1 MGGDRPGAAVMLS
14 VPTLWIVF
22 VTNFLALG
30 LVWTYVMRSY
40 PNFDAARFWT
50 AAAFLAALGAALA
63 MLREVMPPLIP
74 LIFGG
79 TLLIA
84 ACSVASMGI
93 ERFYGRPVSWRFHG
107 AVIVCSVIGLCC
119 FSAWHPSTAMR
130 ILTYSVGQSI
140 VIGMSLPLT
149 LSFQRECK
157 LPGARLAGFISV
169 LIIAVN
175 VLRSSMAVLHIGG
188 EVSMIHFNT
197 FQSVLVLVLVF
208 LSMMW
213 NFGFLLMAMD
223 RLRSE
228 VADLAMSDD
237 LTGAANRR
245 QLLVRLDEECARSD
259 RAMQPFAL
267 LVIDLDGFK
276 DINDGYGHAAGDE
289 CLRLAT
295 RALQARLRTGDLLA
309 RIGGDE
315 FCIVLPS
322 TTLHEA
328 AFVARQLL
336 EACRAER
343 VVWYNA
349 SIPLAA
355 SIGVAQWRPDIGR
368 HTDRLIAE
376 ADRALYVAKNNG
388 KNGYALHDDVPP
400 LAPAVEL
407 FSQIA

>member
-1 MGGDRPGAAVMLS
+1 MLS
-14 VPTLWIVF
+14 VPTLWTVF

-50 AAAFLAALGAALA
+50 AAALLAAFGAALA
-63 MLREVMPPLIP
+63 MLRDVMPPLVP
-74 LIFGG
+74 LIIGG

-93 ERFYGRPVSWRFHG
+93 ERFYGRAVSWRIHTLVLAFSL
-107 AVIVCSVIGLCC
+107 VGLCY
-119 FSAWHPSTAMR
+119 FSAWQPSMAMR
-130 ILTYSVGQSI
+130 IVTYSIGQSI
-140 VIGMSLPLT
+140 VIGLTLPLT
-149 LSFQRECK
+149 LSLQRERK
-157 LPGARLAGFISV
+157 LPGARLAGCVAV

-175 VLRSSMAVLHIGG
+175 VLRSGMAALHIGG
-188 EVSMIHFNT
+188 EVSMMRFNA
-197 FQSVLVLVLVF
+197 FQSVLVLALVF

-213 NFGFLLMAMD
+213 NFGFLLMAID
-223 RLRSE
+223 GLRGE
-228 VADLAMSDD
+228 VAELAMSDD

-289 CLRLAT
+289 CLRRVT
-295 RALQARLRTGDLLA
+295 RTLQARLRTGDLLA

-328 AFVARQLL
+328 ALVARQLL
-336 EACRAER
+336 DACRAER
-343 VVWYNA
+343 VVWHGV
-349 SIPLAA
+349 SIALAA

-368 HTDRLIAE
+368 HPDRLIAE
-376 ADRALYVAKNNG
+376 ADRALYIAKNNG
-388 KNGYALHDDVPP
+388 KNGCALHDDVPP
-400 LAPAVEL
+400 PLAPATEL
-407 FSQIA
+407 LSQIA

>member
-1 MGGDRPGAAVMLS
+1 MLS
-14 VPTLWIVF
+14 VPTLWTVF

-50 AAAFLAALGAALA
+50 AAALLAALGAALA
-63 MLREVMPPLIP
+63 MLRDVMPPLIP
-74 LIFGG
+74 LIVGG

-84 ACSVASMGI
+84 ACSVAAMGI
-93 ERFYGRPVSWRFHG
+93 ERFYGRPVSWRIHALVLAFSL
-107 AVIVCSVIGLCC
+107 AGLCY
-119 FSAWHPSTAMR
+119 FSAWQPNMAMR
-130 ILTYSVGQSI
+130 IVTYSVGQSI
-140 VIGMSLPLT
+140 VIGLTLPLT
-149 LSFQRECK
+149 LSLQRERK
-157 LPGARLAGFISV
+157 HPGARLAGGVAI

-175 VLRSSMAVLHIGG
+175 VLRSAMAALHIGG
-188 EVSMIHFNT
+188 EVSMMHFNA

-213 NFGFLLMAMD
+213 NFGFLLMAID

-228 VADLAMSDD
+228 VAELAMSDD

-289 CLRLAT
+289 CLRRVT

-328 AFVARQLL
+328 GFVARQLL
-336 EACRAER
+336 DACRTER
-343 VVWYNA
+343 VVWHGA
-349 SIPLAA
+349 SIALAA
-355 SIGVAQWRPDIGR
+355 SIGVAQWRPGIGR
-368 HTDRLIAE
+368 HPDRLIAE
-376 ADRALYVAKNNG
+376 ADRALYIAKNDG
-388 KNGYALHDDVPP
+388 KNGYALHDDVLP
-400 LAPAVEL
+400 LAPATEL
-407 FSQIA
+407 LSQIA

>member
-1 MGGDRPGAAVMLS
+1 MLS
-14 VPTLWIVF
+14 VPTLWTVF

-50 AAAFLAALGAALA
+50 AGALVAALGAALA
-63 MLREVMPPLIP
+63 MLREIMPPLLP
-74 LIFGG
+74 LMIGA

-84 ACSVASMGI
+84 ACSLAAMGI
-93 ERFYGRPVSWRFHG
+93 ERFYGRAVSWRTHVLIIALTF
-107 AVIVCSVIGLCC
+107 IGLSY
-119 FSAWHPSTAMR
+119 FAVWEPSVAMR
-130 ILTYSVGQSI
+130 IVTYSVGQSI
-140 VIGMSLPLT
+140 IIGLTLPLT
-149 LSFQRECK
+149 LSQQGERK
-157 LPGARLAGFISV
+157 HPGARLAGCIAI

-188 EVSMIHFNT
+188 EVSMMHFNA
-197 FQSVLVLVLVF
+197 FQAFLVLVLVF

-213 NFGFLLMAMD
+213 NFGFLLMAVD
-223 RLRSE
+223 GLRNE
-228 VADLAMSDD
+228 VAELAMFDD

-245 QLLVRLDEECARSD
+245 QLLARLDEECARSD

-289 CLRLAT
+289 CLRLVT
-295 RALQARLRTGDLLA
+295 RALQTRLRTGDLVA

-322 TTLHEA
+322 TTLREA
-328 AFVARQLL
+328 ELVARQLL
-336 EACRAER
+336 DACRAER
-343 VVWYNA
+343 VVWHGA
-349 SIPLAA
+349 SITLAA

-368 HTDRLIAE
+368 HFDRLIAE
-376 ADRALYVAKNNG
+376 ADRALYIAKNDG
-388 KNGYALHDDVPP
+388 KNGYALHDNVPP
-400 LAPAVEL
+400 LAPATEL
-407 FSQIA
+407 LSRIA

>member
-1 MGGDRPGAAVMLS
+1 MLS

-50 AAAFLAALGAALA
+50 AAAFVAAVGAASA
-63 MLREVMPPLIP
+63 MLREVLPPLVP
-74 LIFGG
+74 LMIGG

-84 ACSVASMGI
+84 ACSLAAMGI
-93 ERFYGRPVSWRFHG
+93 ERFYARPVSWRIHALVLVLTF
-107 AVIVCSVIGLCC
+107 AGLSY
-119 FSAWHPSTAMR
+119 FAAWKPSTAMR
-130 ILTYSVGQSI
+130 IVTYSIGQSI
-140 VIGMSLPLT
+140 VIGLTIPLT
-149 LSFQRECK
+149 LSEQRERK
-157 LPGARLAGFISV
+157 HPGARLAGCIAV

-175 VLRSSMAVLHIGG
+175 VLRSVMAAFHIGG
-188 EVSMIHFNT
+188 EVSMMHFNA
-197 FQSVLVLVLVF
+197 FQSFLVLMLVF

-213 NFGFLLMAMD
+213 NFGFLLMAID

-228 VADLAMSDD
+228 VAELAMSDD

-245 QLLVRLDEECARSD
+245 QLLARLDEECARSD

-289 CLRLAT
+289 CLRLFT
-295 RALQARLRTGDLLA
+295 RRVQARLRTGDLLA

-322 TTLHEA
+322 TTLREA
-328 AFVARQLL
+328 AIVARQVLD
-336 EACRAER
+336 ACRAEH
-343 VVWYNA
+343 VAWHGT
-349 SIPLAA
+349 SIPLSA
-355 SIGVAQWRPDIGR
+355 SIGIAQWRPDIG
-368 HTDRLIAE
+368 HHPDRLIAE
-376 ADRALYVAKNNG
+376 ADRALYTAKNNG
-388 KNGYALHDDVPP
+388 KDGYALQDHVPP
-400 LAPAVEL
+400 LASATDL
-407 FSQIA
+407 LSKIA

>member
-1 MGGDRPGAAVMLS
+1 MLS

-40 PNFDAARFWT
+40 PNFDAPRFWT
-50 AAAFLAALGAALA
+50 AAAFLAALGATLAL
-63 MLREVMPPLIP
+63 LRDVMPPLVP
-74 LIFGG
+74 LTMGG

-84 ACSVASMGI
+84 ACSMATMGI
-93 ERFYGRPVSWRFHG
+93 ERFYGRPVCWRFHG
-107 AVIVCSVIGLCC
+107 AVVVCSLIGLCC
-119 FSAWHPSTAMR
+119 FSAWQPSTEMR

-140 VIGMSLPLT
+140 VIGVSLPLT
-149 LSFQRECK
+149 LSFQRERK
-157 LPGARLAGFISV
+157 LPGARLAGCVAV
-169 LIIAVN
+169 LIIGVN
-175 VLRSSMAVLHIGG
+175 VLRSLMAVLHIGG
-188 EVSMIHFNT
+188 EVSMIHFNA

-213 NFGFLLMAMD
+213 NFGFLLMATD

-228 VADLAMSDD
+228 VAELAMSDD

-245 QLLVRLDEECARSD
+245 HLLARLDEECARSD

-289 CLRLAT
+289 CLRLVT
-295 RALQARLRTGDLLA
+295 RALQRRLRTGDLLA

-322 TTLHEA
+322 TTLQEA
-328 AFVARQLL
+328 EFVARQLL
-336 EACRAER
+336 DACRAER
-343 VVWYNA
+343 IVCHGA

-368 HTDRLIAE
+368 HPDRLIAE
-376 ADRALYVAKNNG
+376 ADRALYIAKNNG
-388 KNGYALHDDVPP
+388 KNGYALHDEPPP
-400 LAPAVEL
+400 LAPAAEL
-407 FSQIA
+407 LSQLA